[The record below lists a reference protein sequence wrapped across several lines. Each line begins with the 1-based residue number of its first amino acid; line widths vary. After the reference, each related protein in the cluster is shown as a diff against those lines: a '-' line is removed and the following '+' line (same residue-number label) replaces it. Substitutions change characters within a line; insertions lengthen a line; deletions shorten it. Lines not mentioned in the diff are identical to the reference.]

1 MAVLAPSDWQY
12 LPRDKHTMDFPSNN
26 SRQQRSS
33 PANDS
38 ISPSQT
44 TAPLGNHTQFQQMNH
59 QQSQQPPQ
67 QSYPYPVQQQPQGS
81 WTPSISAQP
90 FYPSFYQNHQQ
101 SPQGYP
107 QLPQQAPYFD
117 PANAQLAQWAYQQM
131 MFNAQQGYIP
141 PQQTRSSSGRSGS
154 GPSPDYFA
162 QNQMNP
168 MFNPFPSGTP
178 PPPHPSRSASVDQ
191 QQQQQQNGQY
201 PGFHP
206 YRRPVRQGTS
216 SSQTHPHS
224 ADGDWR
230 PANVPTPPYARPD
243 ASGSSSSV
251 NSTNSQRQR
260 TNSNQSGNSGQNTP
274 PGGSIRSRNGSPA
287 VANNQQ
293 PASTSAIPARSSPS
307 GSFSSTNSSNLST
320 QKIPHN
326 RNLSSSSVGS
336 STTSNRPSGLAP
348 SITSPTMSTTSSTPP
363 SSASSSTNLR
373 PARPSPLSQG
383 TFTASEKRM
392 SRDDSDLAAML
403 ESTPSAAMIRSGGLK
418 GRLRRALNFNAQQ
431 QALREEEDDDDV
443 SIKASA
449 LGSSSAN
456 LKSKSTHSI
465 NTAVGKSNPGGGVPS
480 PDIDDAEST
489 ATVQT
494 KKKSRAASLFNSR
507 LNASTDNISLSS
519 TVSSASVMIRK
530 LGSMG
535 KLARRNS
542 LAGITSLF
550 KDKDKKNKEKEKEE
564 GETTDKKSKKKK
576 SAKAEASEAS
586 VSHVTAELDRSAGDW
601 GGPEMNG
608 LSPAA
613 KLARQHTLKSNA
625 EAAARAKAQQDAAAV
640 VVAAA
645 ATSTQLNGN
654 GPGAGVPAWEKN
666 THTRQG
672 SASPVKGS
680 AGFRINED
688 GTRVLVEDDEEDRS
702 DDGHYGVPAPSAG
715 DYTPEGWDD
724 DEDWDGEEDEDVTI
738 RLGIERVN
746 MDDEYEEPD
755 PWATDVR
762 RSVERTRVPAK
773 GILKHAATYD
783 QKSYLTENVTV
794 NRVRSN
800 SYNSH
805 TNQTE
810 LGPLARIPSPD
821 PDHID
826 GLHRHGSHSGGHGS
840 NSTVTA
846 APTIPP
852 LSFEPSAPSP
862 IRATGIDSPRDSI
875 DSTSTVSHAPHAPE
889 KSSLLFS
896 HSNSSAPALST
907 MSSKAPTLTHRSATT
922 PSKRLAFANNLSVY
936 DTFPPSVYD
945 RRSEP
950 ATWSRLTPA
959 LAQRIKEELNSYK
972 MEEMEVHAASRI
984 HTQFFV

>member
-1 MAVLAPSDWQY
+1 MAVLAPLDWQY
-12 LPRDKHTMDFPSNN
+12 LPRDNHPMDFPSNN
-26 SRQQRSS
+26 PRQQRTS
-33 PANDS
+33 PANDNS
-38 ISPSQT
+38 QSQT
-44 TAPLGNHTQFQQMNH
+44 PTPPTQGNQFQQQMA
-59 QQSQQPPQ
+59 QPPQ
-67 QSYPYPVQQQPQGS
+67 PYPYPVQQQPQGS

-101 SPQGYP
+101 SPQTYP
-107 QLPQQAPYFD
+107 QQPYFD

-131 MFNAQQGYIP
+131 MFNAQQGFVP
-141 PQQTRSSSGRSGS
+141 PRSASARNGS
-154 GPSPDYFA
+154 GPAPSPDYFP
-162 QNQMNP
+162 QSPMNP
-168 MFNPFPSGTP
+168 MFSPFPSGTP
-178 PPPHPSRSASVDQ
+178 PPQ
-191 QQQQQQNGQY
+191 QQQPNGQY

-206 YRRPVRQGTS
+206 YRRPVRQGS
-216 SSQTHPHS
+216 SSH
-224 ADGDWR
+224 DGDWR
-230 PANVPTPPYARPD
+230 PGNAPNPPYARPE
-243 ASGSSSSV
+243 ASGSTTSV
-251 NSTNSQRQR
+251 NSTHSQRQR
-260 TNSNQSGNSGQNTP
+260 TNSNQSGNSGNNTP

-287 VANNQQ
+287 
-293 PASTSAIPARSSPS
+293 STSPPTSRSPS
-307 GSFSSTNSSNLST
+307 GSPNPPTP
-320 QKIPHN
+320 KVVPHH
-326 RNLSSSSVGS
+326 RNLSSSSSASSASVRPAPSAPVTSTTSPTSVSS
-336 STTSNRPSGLAP
+336 STTP
-348 SITSPTMSTTSSTPP
+348 
-363 SSASSSTNLR
+363 R

-392 SRDDSDLAAML
+392 SRDDSDLATML
-403 ESTPSAAMIRSGGLK
+403 ESTTSAANMRSSGLK
-418 GRLRRALNFNAQQ
+418 GRLRRALTFNAQQ
-431 QALREEEDDDDV
+431 QALKEEEDDDDA

-449 LGSSSAN
+449 LGSSSSK
-456 LKSKSTHSI
+456 LKPKLI
-465 NTAVGKSNPGGGVPS
+465 NTAVGKSSASGVPS
-480 PDIDDAEST
+480 PDVDDTEST

-550 KDKDKKNKEKEKEE
+550 KDKEKKNKEKEE
-564 GETTDKKSKKKK
+564 GELSDKKGKKKK
-576 SAKAEASEAS
+576 SAKGEASEAS
-586 VSHVTAELDRSAGDW
+586 VSHVTAELDRSTSAGADW
-601 GGPEMNG
+601 GGAEMSG

-625 EAAARAKAQQDAAAV
+625 EAAAKAKAQQE
-640 VVAAA
+640 AA
-645 ATSTQLNGN
+645 ATTNSNGVQPN
-654 GPGAGVPAWEKN
+654 GDGFGAGVPTWEKN

-672 SASPVKGS
+672 SVSPVKG
-680 AGFRINED
+680 AGAFRINED
-688 GTRVLVEDDEEDRS
+688 GTRVLVEEEDEDKSDDERYN
-702 DDGHYGVPAPSAG
+702 GTPSHT
-715 DYTPEGWDD
+715 DYNPDGWDD

-738 RLGIERVN
+738 RLGIQRVSV
-746 MDDEYEEPD
+746 DGEYEESE
-755 PWATDVR
+755 PWATDIR
-762 RSVERTRVPAK
+762 RSVERTRVPTK
-773 GILKHAATYD
+773 GILKHAASYD
-783 QKSYLTENVTV
+783 QQTHLVESITV

-800 SYNSH
+800 SYNAH
-805 TNQTE
+805 PNHTE

-826 GLHRHGSHSGGHGS
+826 GLRHGSHLSGHGA
-840 NSTVTA
+840 NL
-846 APTIPP
+846 APAPLLPP
-852 LSFEPSAPSP
+852 LSFEASSARSSS
-862 IRATGIDSPRDSI
+862 IDSPRESLDSPAA
-875 DSTSTVSHAPHAPE
+875 SHGPPPPE
-889 KSSLLFS
+889 RSSLIFS

-907 MSSKAPTLTHRSATT
+907 IGSTAPTLTHRSATT